1 MGRFFLSLSR
11 LQDIELGMKEMNV
24 RRVLAMIAVVGLAS
38 MAFGAEDEAPKVQL
52 ETLAEKF
59 SYALGLQV
67 GAFLA
72 SQGDVDLTLFMRGVD
87 DVLKKRKPLLTR
99 QEAADVK
106 EEFSRKRKEELA
118 VNNKKEGKA
127 FLAEN
132 KKKENVVT
140 TASGLQ
146 YTVLSKG
153 DGATPKATDRVR
165 VHYEGTLINGTVFD
179 SSYKRGEPV
188 SFPVNG
194 VIAGWTEALQL
205 MKVGSKYRLF
215 IPSGLAYKDRGAGN
229 IIGPH
234 ATLIFDVELLGI
246 E

>member
-118 VNNKKEGKA
+118 VNNKKEG
-127 FLAEN
+127 
-132 KKKENVVT
+132 
-140 TASGLQ
+140 ASGLQ

-215 IPSGLAYKDRGAGN
+215 IPSDLAYKARGAGN
-229 IIGPH
+229 DIGPH